1 MSKRKEERSTVM
13 ADEQIIELY
22 WQRDER
28 AISETDFKY
37 GQFLY
42 RIAYNILHDNLDCEE
57 CQNDTYLDIWNAIPP
72 ERPNVFPAFI
82 TQIMRRTAIDRYKEK
97 MSKKRV
103 PSELTLSLEELDFE
117 LECNDDAHELGKII
131 SDYIRTLPERQQ
143 FIFVGRYYMAEPVQN
158 IADDLNV
165 TASAIYKELGK
176 IKTDFKNYLE
186 RSGIYV

>member
-1 MSKRKEERSTVM
+1 MSKRKEERSTVI

>member
-1 MSKRKEERSTVM
+1 MSKREEEKSPIV
-13 ADEQIIELY
+13 ADEHIIELY

-28 AISETDFKY
+28 GIHETDVKY
-37 GQFLY
+37 GQFLF
-42 RIAYNILHDNLDCEE
+42 RIAYNILHDSLDCEE
-57 CQNDTYLDIWNAIPP
+57 CRNDTYIGIWNAIPP
-72 ERPNVFPAFI
+72 TRPTVFPAFI

-131 SDYIRTLPERQQ
+131 SDYIRTLSERQQ

-165 TASAIYKELGK
+165 TASAIYKELAK
-176 IKTDFKNYLE
+176 IKINFKNYLE